1 MRNNFTLN
9 LLGSTRLH
17 HLHRSKKGINMNL
30 QKLFLTFFGAGLS
43 PKAPGTIGTL
53 ASLPVGLVILYYL
66 GIETLF
72 TLTIAI
78 TIIGI
83 FEINKYEKTTG
94 LHDQQHIVIDEAVGM
109 WLSLMIA
116 YATATTMPYT
126 YAEILAILFSFA
138 AFRLFD
144 IWKPSTIGWIDRE
157 LKGGMG
163 VMFDDVLAGFAG
175 GLLASLVLMG
185 IDKVL

>member
-1 MRNNFTLN
+1 
-9 LLGSTRLH
+9 
-17 HLHRSKKGINMNL
+17 MNL

-43 PKAPGTIGTL
+43 PKAPGTVGTL
-53 ASLPVGLVILYYL
+53 ASLPVGLTVLYYL
-66 GIETLF
+66 GMEALF

-83 FEINKYEKTTG
+83 FEINKYEQSTG
-94 LHDQQHIVIDEAVGM
+94 THDQQHIVIDEAVGM

-116 YATATTMPYT
+116 YSTATTMPYT
-126 YAEILAILFSFA
+126 YAEILAIVLSFT

-144 IWKPSTIGWIDRE
+144 IWKPSTIGWIDKE

-163 VMFDDVLAGFAG
+163 VMLDDVLAGFAG
-175 GLLASLVLMG
+175 GLLTSLVLMG
-185 IDKVL
+185 IEKLTFI